1 MDPDRPYRT
10 RLIQDARDRT
20 QTLGAVDAI
29 LVGGD
34 IAFRGAPEEY
44 AAALDWLKEL
54 SDQCGCP
61 LERVFV
67 IPGNHDVD
75 RAVITGSAS
84 VRNVQAAISVMRR
97 GRCPRRSHDN
107 LRLVSQIPGGR
118 CALKPSVDDAGDR
131 IHACVGNGGIPM
143 PEGDERR
150 DLERPAKAAGRS
162 SHFIA
167 QGLRSGT
174 SPKKWADFKNL

>member
-10 RLIQDARDRT
+10 LLIQDARDRT
-20 QTLGAVDAI
+20 RTLGAVDAI

-84 VRNVQAAISVMRR
+84 VRNVQAAISNASNREKE
-97 GRCPRRSHDN
+97 
-107 LRLVSQIPGGR
+107 LRDQFS
-118 CALKPSVDDAGDR
+118 DA
-131 IHACVGNGGIPM
+131 
-143 PEGDERR
+143 E
-150 DLERPAKAAGRS
+150 AGRS
-162 SHFIA
+162 LLAPVEAYNAFAARFNCQIYAPDKLFWHQDLQLDANTILRVY
-167 QGLRSGT
+167 GLT
-174 SPKKWADFKNL
+174 STLLS